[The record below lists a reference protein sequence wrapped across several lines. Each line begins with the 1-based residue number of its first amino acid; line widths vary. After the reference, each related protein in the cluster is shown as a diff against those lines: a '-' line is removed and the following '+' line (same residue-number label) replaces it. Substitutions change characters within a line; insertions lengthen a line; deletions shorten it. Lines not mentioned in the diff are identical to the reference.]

1 MCACMQSLCYVTF
14 SPLFLP
20 PSSPS
25 PSLPLLLSGK
35 LTKSQIKLG
44 YTALQKIETLIVAG
58 KTSGDALYKAC
69 DEFYTRVPH
78 DFG

>member
-1 MCACMQSLCYVTF
+1 MHAVSVLGY
-14 SPLFLP
+14 PLPFLP
-20 PSSPS
+20 PSLP
-25 PSLPLLLSGK
+25 PSLPPLLLSGK

>member
-1 MCACMQSLCYVTF
+1 MHVCMHAVSVLCNLLPFTPSL
-14 SPLFLP
+14 
-20 PSSPS
+20 S

-58 KTSGDALYKAC
+58 KTSGDTLYKAC